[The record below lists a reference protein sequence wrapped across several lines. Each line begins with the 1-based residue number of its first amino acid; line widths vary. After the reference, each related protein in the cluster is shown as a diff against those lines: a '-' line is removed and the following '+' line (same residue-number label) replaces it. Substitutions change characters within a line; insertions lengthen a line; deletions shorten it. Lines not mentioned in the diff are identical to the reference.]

1 MRLAKLTLAG
11 FKSFADRTEI
21 RFDDPIVGIVGPNG
35 CGKSNVVDAIK
46 WVLGEQSAKSLRGG
60 AMMDVIFNGAA
71 GRRASGMASVTLTFD
86 NPTTGRND
94 EVRSAKC
101 EWKDK
106 DAEPTHD
113 ASPPLH
119 SHFEVRTS
127 SLGPRA
133 LPLDTPQVAVTRN
146 LYRDGTSEYLI
157 NNKRA
162 RLRDVRELFMDTGIG
177 ADAYSI
183 IEQGRVARMLE
194 ANPAERRELFE
205 EAAGISKFK
214 ARKRE
219 AERKLDRTRQNL
231 QLVQTQLDQTEKR
244 LRGVK
249 LQAARAR
256 SFQEYDARLRE
267 LRLQHAVADFHRL
280 DVQRRELADALEQA
294 RADRDAAARELAKH
308 EAELGDREIERD
320 AIAQEHKRLDR
331 ERMEAGNRRDAAR
344 QRGSFAKQ
352 TLADVQKQ
360 ITRDAGRLSDL
371 DQRAATLDRDAE
383 AQAAGTRELERKRDA
398 STAALDQAQANHR
411 DLQAALHE
419 GRSRLEDEKQGV
431 NELLRKAERLRHEV
445 RSIEGFERSLIGTRE
460 KLDRRSGD
468 VASQLESL
476 LTRRDASREKLAEVE
491 AMMQRETAEAG
502 EQAARAEEHSSSIR
516 ELTGR
521 LAERKERRS
530 GLEARRH
537 TLQEMEDRLEGVS
550 DAVKAVL
557 ARSGDSQESDFPFV
571 RGLLA
576 DLVSAPVEHA
586 TLVEAALGE
595 YQQCLVIDRLA
606 DVTSEGPGR
615 RAIEA
620 LSGRVSFLPLAG
632 ADDRGGAP
640 PWPVGGGVPD
650 RQPTD
655 HLEEPAPEGGE
666 ALATTHTLTRGQG
679 VAPWDDSLAE
689 RVTHPDWLEPI
700 VQRLLGRTRVVA
712 DLDRAMLLHATAP
725 AGTRFVTPGGE
736 LLEADGRVFA
746 GPPATGG
753 GTGLISRRS
762 ELVALRQGISE
773 IDQHIE
779 EESAALA
786 EQSDSA
792 AHVERT
798 LSGLRGSL
806 RQGETLRA
814 ELTSRLEG
822 LDGQIETL
830 ERERP
835 ALAAEA
841 EQLHAQLVEA
851 AGKRDTTREEAQ
863 RHEADSAARRERV
876 AALDAD
882 VKEAATALD
891 AAREAVTAVRVEAGQ
906 LAEQLNAAGRQARQ
920 LEVAAADVKRQRA
933 TLKEGLA
940 AYEKRVSELEASQ
953 ESAAA
958 EVRAAEEAAE
968 SLTTQA
974 EAAAARVAD
983 ADAAMGDLRSRVKVA
998 RGVLEKADGES
1009 HRLEVREREVQVK
1022 LDAVRERA
1030 RETMEIDVEAAHR
1043 EAVKAAKRNDEGR
1056 MRNEEGGMSNDE
1068 GRMRNDE
1075 EGDEDFKSHIS
1086 NFKPNISDLKSDVS
1100 NSSEDGDSIA
1110 RDPFDIDWPAVD
1122 AEMADLRGKIARLGS
1137 VNVDAIQEQEG
1148 LEGQHEEL
1156 AEQVRDVEAAAVS
1169 LEELIEELNDQSRA
1183 RFEQTYAE
1191 VREHFGGR
1199 DGLFRRLFG
1208 GGKADVILQPDE
1220 EGNVDLLES
1229 GIEIIAKPPGKE
1241 PRAISQLSG
1250 GEKTMTAVALLLAIF
1265 KAKPSPYAILD
1276 EVDAALDE
1284 ANVERFTDVVKSFLD
1299 KSHFIIITHHK
1310 RTMQVCDVL
1319 YGITMQER
1327 GVSKRVAVKF
1337 DQVAA
1342 DGSIQET
1349 TAASQREEEVAEA
1362 DEDASPEIPMDEQ
1375 ATEEPFERRQGG
1387 GGGRAALARMLR
1399 GREPVEV

>member
-71 GRRASGMASVTLTFD
+71 GRRPSGMASVTLTFD
-86 NPTTGRND
+86 NPVPENHDQCQMTND
-94 EVRSAKC
+94 EGGSHTLENRMTKS
-101 EWKDK
+101 E
-106 DAEPTHD
+106 AEED
-113 ASPPLH
+113 SVPPLLN
-119 SHFEVRTS
+119 S
-127 SLGPRA
+127 SLVVRHSSFPRA

-162 RLRDVRELFMDTGIG
+162 RLRDVRELFMDTGVG

-183 IEQGRVARMLE
+183 IEQGKVARMLE
-194 ANPAERRELFE
+194 ANPQERRDLFE
-205 EAAGISKFK
+205 EAAGIAKFK

-219 AERKLDRTRQNL
+219 AERKLERTRQNL
-231 QLVQTQLDQTEKR
+231 QLVQTRLDETQRR

-256 SFQEYDARLRE
+256 SFQEYDARLHD
-267 LRLQHAVADFHRL
+267 LRLQHTLADFNRHEL
-280 DVQRRELADALEQA
+280 QRREVAEELEQA
-294 RADRDAAARELAKH
+294 GADRDAAARGLAKH
-308 EAELGDREIERD
+308 EAELGDRELERGSL
-320 AIAQEHKRLDR
+320 AEEHKRLDR
-331 ERMEAGNRRDAAR
+331 ERMGAGNRRDSAR
-344 QRGSFAKQ
+344 QREGFART
-352 TLADVQKQ
+352 TLEDVHKQ

-371 DQRAATLDRDAE
+371 DQRAAALDREAE
-383 AQAAGTRELERKRDA
+383 RHVVETRELERKRDGA
-398 STAALDQAQANHR
+398 TAALDQAQARHR
-411 DLQAALHE
+411 DVQAAVNERRAGLD
-419 GRSRLEDEKQGV
+419 DEKEGV
-431 NELLRKAERLRHEV
+431 NDLLRTAAQLRHEV
-445 RSIEGFERSLIGTRE
+445 RSLETFEGSLTLTRQ

-468 VASQLESL
+468 VATQLESL
-476 LTRRDASREKLAEVE
+476 LSRRDESGAKLAEVE
-491 AMMQRETAEAG
+491 ANVQRETAEQTK
-502 EQAARAEEHSSSIR
+502 QAERAEHHTASIR
-516 ELTGR
+516 DLTGR
-521 LAERKERRS
+521 LSKAKEARS

-557 ARSGDSQESDFPFV
+557 ARSAGGGGGAGDGLDNGSDFPFV

-576 DLVSAPVEHA
+576 DLIDAPVQHA
-586 TLVEAALGE
+586 TLIEAALGE
-595 YQQCLVIDRLA
+595 YQSCLVIDRLA
-606 DVTSEGPGR
+606 DLTSDGPGR

-620 LSGRVSFLPLAG
+620 LAGRVSFLPVEGEEADKSAAKNDVGVPPALEGGVGVPPASPRTSL
-632 ADDRGGAP
+632 DDRLIDLVRFP
-640 PWPVGGGVPD
+640 PF
-650 RQPTD
+650 
-655 HLEEPAPEGGE
+655 
-666 ALATTHTLTRGQG
+666 LTPLVR
-679 VAPWDDSLAE
+679 
-689 RVTHPDWLEPI
+689 
-700 VQRLLGRTRVVA
+700 RLLGRTHVVA
-712 DLDRAMLLHATAP
+712 DLDRGMLLRATLP
-725 AGTRFVTPGGE
+725 TGTRFVTPAGE

-746 GPPATGG
+746 GPPTSGN

-762 ELVALRQGISE
+762 ELTSLRERIAVLDGE
-773 IDQHIE
+773 IDAA
-779 EESAALA
+779 SASLA
-786 EQSDSA
+786 AQSDSA

-798 LSGLRGSL
+798 LSELRKSLRG
-806 RQGETLRA
+806 GETLRA

-822 LDGQIETL
+822 LDAQVETL

-841 EQLHAQLVEA
+841 EALHAQLVDA
-851 AGKRDTTREEAQ
+851 RGKRESTHEQAGRL
-863 RHEADSAARRERV
+863 EADSAGRRERV
-876 AALDAD
+876 AALEAD
-882 VKEAATALD
+882 LKEAAASVEV
-891 AAREAVTAVRVEAGQ
+891 AREAVTAVRVEAGQ
-906 LAEQLNAAGRQARQ
+906 LAEQLSGAHRQARQ

-933 TLKEGLA
+933 SLKEGVSA
-940 AYEKRVSELEASQ
+940 HEKRIEEVERTRDTAEAEARDAAGRF
-953 ESAAA
+953 ESLTAEVQAAA
-958 EVRAAEEAAE
+958 ERVVAAEG
-968 SLTTQA
+968 
-974 EAAAARVAD
+974 
-983 ADAAMGDLRSRVKVA
+983 AMGDLRGRVKVA
-998 RGVLEKADGES
+998 RAVVEKANAQM

-1030 RETMEIDVEAAHR
+1030 RETLEIDVEEAWR
-1043 EAVKAAKRNDEGR
+1043 EKVTARLRPLQRSARHEESRADEHTEAR
-1056 MRNEEGGMSNDE
+1056 KHEGTRGESPEQAN
-1068 GRMRNDE
+1068 
-1075 EGDEDFKSHIS
+1075 
-1086 NFKPNISDLKSDVS
+1086 
-1100 NSSEDGDSIA
+1100 
-1110 RDPFDIDWPAVD
+1110 DPFALDWPVVE
-1122 AEMADLRGKIARLGS
+1122 AEMRELRGKIQRLGS

-1169 LEELIEELNDQSRA
+1169 LEQLIQTLNDQSRQ
-1183 RFEQTYAE
+1183 RFEQTYNQ

-1220 EGNVDLLES
+1220 QGHVDLLES

-1299 KSHFIIITHHK
+1299 KSHFIVITHHK

-1342 DGSIQET
+1342 DGSIAQEAQADGET
-1349 TAASQREEEVAEA
+1349 PHTEPRREREDAEGLTPPTLVEAEGTEGAGAFVDEEERFQ
-1362 DEDASPEIPMDEQ
+1362 PRP
-1375 ATEEPFERRQGG
+1375 T
-1387 GGGRAALARMLR
+1387 GREALARMLR
-1399 GREPVEV
+1399 GREPVEVG